1 MILPQVLYIPGASK
15 LNSPTEI
22 PLLRPSTDGS
32 VDLESC
38 SLRPP
43 RTVREFS
50 SEYSYL
56 SISNSLMMENKQTNH
71 NKLLLKWGMFQRSSS

>member
-50 SEYSYL
+50 SEYS
-56 SISNSLMMENKQTNH
+56 
-71 NKLLLKWGMFQRSSS
+71 